1 MKVMDVSD
9 CDISDKGAES
19 LARALA
25 ASSSLEKLNISFNR
39 IGDNGIAHIA
49 IALQENNTLKSL
61 TLHDCIDTATDKAA
75 LSLVAALTTNTS
87 MKVMKL
93 GWTSTHPDTTLKNMA
108 ERFKKNT
115 LRELE
120 IEILKPK
127 PSAGQP
133 QVSEE
138 KTRQWLKYVRV
149 GGKEFILSLEDSRL
163 ASFSLSHPHYDFMSS
178 LRDLNSQI
186 CMSLKEVATSVNL
199 KRKMNCLPEIKFS
212 ISI

>member
-1 MKVMDVSD
+1 MDVSD

-25 ASSSLEKLNISFNR
+25 ANSSLEKLNISFNR
-39 IGDNGIAHIA
+39 IGDNGIVHIA
-49 IALQENNTLKSL
+49 IALQANNTLKSL
-61 TLHDCIDTATDKAA
+61 TSHDCIDIVTDKAA
-75 LSLVAALTTNTS
+75 LSLASALTTNTS

-108 ERFKKNT
+108 ERIKKST
-115 LRELE
+115 LSVLEL
-120 IEILKPK
+120 EILKPK

-133 QVSEE
+133 QESEE
-138 KTRQWLKYVRV
+138 KIRQWLEYVEV

-163 ASFSLSHPHYDFMSS
+163 ESFSLSHPHYNFMSS
-178 LRDLNSQI
+178 LRDLKSQI
-186 CMSLKEVATSVNL
+186 CISLKEAAASVNST
-199 KRKMNCLPEIKFS
+199 KKMHYLPEIKFS